1 VFNEHI
7 YHPYGLF
14 DREAEQANTAKGL
27 VQGSPLS
34 LYIPIYPQK
43 G

>member
-1 VFNEHI
+1 VLDEHI

-14 DREAEQANTAKGL
+14 NGKAEQANAAKGL
-27 VQGSPLS
+27 VQGPPLS
-34 LYIPIYPQK
+34 FYIPIYSQK